1 MQCLAS
7 IKCSLF
13 MITMRVHVFCIYS
26 TVYEL
31 NTAYETICM
40 CVYTLYLFF
49 LGSGRIENLLTVE
62 HIIDQF
68 SSSLIVLTIEYY

>member
-1 MQCLAS
+1 
-7 IKCSLF
+7 

-68 SSSLIVLTIEYY
+68 SSS